1 MEPSSTPIRTSG
13 SVIHTSTE
21 PSSKPQNAKTQGK
34 WIRRWVETLAHSI
47 QQKETKE
54 WLQML
59 VLDPFLSY
67 IIDRIFP
74 YFLLLI
80 VLFALLLV
88 FVIIT
93 CVLIIYRFQNI
104 STAAATIARASV
116 PI

>member
-1 MEPSSTPIRTSG
+1 MNAQQTAPPTPAN
-13 SVIHTSTE
+13 V
-21 PSSKPQNAKTQGK
+21 KTQGK

-104 STAAATIARASV
+104 QNTIGAAATIARASA

>member
-1 MEPSSTPIRTSG
+1 MDKPAPST
-13 SVIHTSTE
+13 
-21 PSSKPQNAKTQGK
+21 KAQGK
-34 WIRRWVETLAHSI
+34 WIRKWVETLAHSI

-93 CVLIIYRFQNI
+93 CILIIYRFQNI
-104 STAAATIARASV
+104 QVASTVAAAACSAAS
-116 PI
+116 I

>member
-1 MEPSSTPIRTSG
+1 MEPP
-13 SVIHTSTE
+13 
-21 PSSKPQNAKTQGK
+21 PKQDKKTQGK
-34 WIRRWVETLAHSI
+34 WIKRWVETLAHSM

-80 VLFALLLV
+80 VLFALLLI

-104 STAAATIARASV
+104 QNTIGAAAEAARASA
-116 PI
+116 IL

>member
-1 MEPSSTPIRTSG
+1 MEKEKPSTPTS
-13 SVIHTSTE
+13 INT
-21 PSSKPQNAKTQGK
+21 KAQGK
-34 WIRRWVETLAHSI
+34 WIRKWVETLAHTI

-80 VLFALLLV
+80 VLFSLLLV

-93 CVLIIYRFQNI
+93 CILIIYRFQNI
-104 STAAATIARASV
+104 QAATASISLASAAAAAASAS
-116 PI
+116 I

>member
-1 MEPSSTPIRTSG
+1 MDKARSQDT
-13 SVIHTSTE
+13 
-21 PSSKPQNAKTQGK
+21 KTQGK

-74 YFLLLI
+74 YFILLI
-80 VLFALLLV
+80 VLFALILV

-93 CVLIIYRFQNI
+93 CVLIIYRFQSI
-104 STAAATIARASV
+104 STAAATIARASATV
-116 PI
+116 

>member
-1 MEPSSTPIRTSG
+1 MEK
-13 SVIHTSTE
+13 TE
-21 PSSKPQNAKTQGK
+21 PNGAPTSINTKAQGK
-34 WIRRWVETLAHSI
+34 WIRKWVETLAHTI

-93 CVLIIYRFQNI
+93 CILIIYRFQ
-104 STAAATIARASV
+104 SFQAAATGVAAAAAVAASR
-116 PI
+116 

>member
-1 MEPSSTPIRTSG
+1 MEQP
-13 SVIHTSTE
+13 
-21 PSSKPQNAKTQGK
+21 KPQDKKTQGK
-34 WIRRWVETLAHSI
+34 WIKRWVETLAHSM

-80 VLFALLLV
+80 VLFALLLI

-104 STAAATIARASV
+104 QNTIGAAAEAARVSGV
-116 PI
+116 I

>member
-1 MEPSSTPIRTSG
+1 MNKPPPPPST
-13 SVIHTSTE
+13 
-21 PSSKPQNAKTQGK
+21 KAQGK
-34 WIRRWVETLAHSI
+34 WIRKWVETLAHSI

-93 CVLIIYRFQNI
+93 CILIIYRFQNI
-104 STAAATIARASV
+104 QVASTVAAVAAAAS
-116 PI
+116 I

>member
-1 MEPSSTPIRTSG
+1 MEGEKAPSTT
-13 SVIHTSTE
+13 
-21 PSSKPQNAKTQGK
+21 KAQGK
-34 WIRRWVETLAHSI
+34 WIRKWVETAAHTI

-93 CVLIIYRFQNI
+93 CILIIYRFQNFQTI
-104 STAAATIARASV
+104 ASTVALTTAAAAATI
-116 PI
+116 

>member
-1 MEPSSTPIRTSG
+1 MNEPPKDKKS
-13 SVIHTSTE
+13 H
-21 PSSKPQNAKTQGK
+21 GK
-34 WIRRWVETLAHSI
+34 LIKRWVETLAHSI

-67 IIDRIFP
+67 IIDRVFP
-74 YFLLLI
+74 YFILLI

-104 STAAATIARASV
+104 QNTIGAAASVARGSAM
-116 PI
+116 I

>member
-1 MEPSSTPIRTSG
+1 MEVPP
-13 SVIHTSTE
+13 
-21 PSSKPQNAKTQGK
+21 KQDKKTQGK
-34 WIRRWVETLAHSI
+34 WIKRWVETLAHSI

-104 STAAATIARASV
+104 QNTLGAAAQAALASA
-116 PI
+116 PL

>member
-1 MEPSSTPIRTSG
+1 MDKA
-13 SVIHTSTE
+13 H
-21 PSSKPQNAKTQGK
+21 PQDTKTQGK

-93 CVLIIYRFQNI
+93 CVLIIYRFQSI
-104 STAAATIARASV
+104 STAAATIARASAA
-116 PI
+116 I

>member
-1 MEPSSTPIRTSG
+1 MEVP
-13 SVIHTSTE
+13 
-21 PSSKPQNAKTQGK
+21 KQDKKTQGK
-34 WIRRWVETLAHSI
+34 WIKRWVETLAHSI

-104 STAAATIARASV
+104 QNTLGAAAQAALASA
-116 PI
+116 PL

>member
-1 MEPSSTPIRTSG
+1 MEAPST
-13 SVIHTSTE
+13 
-21 PSSKPQNAKTQGK
+21 KAQGK
-34 WIRRWVETLAHSI
+34 WIRKWVETLAHSI

-80 VLFALLLV
+80 VLFSLLLV

-93 CVLIIYRFQNI
+93 CILIIYRFQNLQVA
-104 STAAATIARASV
+104 STVAAAAVAASL
-116 PI
+116 

>member
-1 MEPSSTPIRTSG
+1 MESPP
-13 SVIHTSTE
+13 
-21 PSSKPQNAKTQGK
+21 PPKDKKTQGK
-34 WIRRWVETLAHSI
+34 WIKRWVETLAHSM

-67 IIDRIFP
+67 IIDRVFP
-74 YFLLLI
+74 YFILLI
-80 VLFALLLV
+80 VLFALLLI

-104 STAAATIARASV
+104 QNTIGAAASVARGSAM
-116 PI
+116 I